1 MYLCIYDCELTNADL
16 GHLVGSSHQ
25 STLQELNLGR
35 NKFVY
40 DDSSTNLFEL
50 CKNLN
55 NILHWNL
62 KRCGLNYQPCSEHQ
76 LVRRRPSKER

>member
-1 MYLCIYDCELTNADL
+1 MNRGLVYLCIYDCELTNADL

-55 NILHWNL
+55 
-62 KRCGLNYQPCSEHQ
+62 YQPCSEHQ